1 MAEAVKVIDGGKDIV
16 VDDVLGDK
24 HVDILTDSVLESVA
38 LELLAELLHNDA
50 ANLFLDAELCRVKVH
65 IAGNVHHAV
74 GENAHGLAVD
84 IEENVDNTGVGNF
97 ACLVAADDIAGVGK
111 NFAREGVCHRSCQ
124 LKARDARE
132 EGELLVELI
141 AADVGYLIAAAVKE
155 QTIEQGLRGLDRGRI
170 ARTQLAVN
178 FKQALIAGV
187 AGVLVESGD
196 DTLVLAE
203 DLLDALIGG
212 DADEGILHAAEP
224 GGGAVL
230 VVSAHGLDEPG
241 DGELAVL
248 VYTDIEH
255 VVCVGLVL
263 QPCAVVRD
271 DRCGVGVYHGLVG
284 GLVKVNAGGTDD
296 LGNNNALGTV
306 DDEGAAV
313 GHEREVAHEDLL
325 FLDLL
330 RLLIAQTNPD
340 LEGGGV
346 RGVSRLALL
355 LVVLR
360 LLVHGVVNK
369 AQLQIAGVVSYGIN
383 ILKDLS
389 QTRFQKPLVGTL
401 LDFQQIGHLPDLL
414 GAGKAFSQSLAVED
428 IFWHWRTLLISNCKR
443 PAVLSDSLQPVLI

>member
-1 MAEAVKVIDGGKDIV
+1 M
-16 VDDVLGDK
+16 
-24 HVDILTDSVLESVA
+24 
-38 LELLAELLHNDA
+38 
-50 ANLFLDAELCRVKVH
+50 
-65 IAGNVHHAV
+65 
-74 GENAHGLAVD
+74 
-84 IEENVDNTGVGNF
+84 
-97 ACLVAADDIAGVGK
+97 
-111 NFAREGVCHRSCQ
+111 
-124 LKARDARE
+124 
-132 EGELLVELI
+132 
-141 AADVGYLIAAAVKE
+141 
-155 QTIEQGLRGLDRGRI
+155 
-170 ARTQLAVN
+170 
-178 FKQALIAGV
+178 
-187 AGVLVESGD
+187 
-196 DTLVLAE
+196 
-203 DLLDALIGG
+203 
-212 DADEGILHAAEP
+212 
-224 GGGAVL
+224 
-230 VVSAHGLDEPG
+230 
-241 DGELAVL
+241 
-248 VYTDIEH
+248 
-255 VVCVGLVL
+255 
-263 QPCAVVRD
+263 VRD